1 MIDVVRQ
8 IEAIARETGMGR
20 IPAGEGHTVRL
31 RRTYAAGIDDVWDA
45 LTDPERISR
54 WFLPV
59 SGDLHVGGRFQL
71 EGNAGGE
78 ILACEEPT
86 RFLITWS
93 AMDTGNPSDISEVEV
108 RLAASGDGHTT
119 LELTHTAVLPE
130 EAWPVYGPGA
140 VGVGWDGGLLG
151 LALHLEGGGSV
162 DDPAAWAVSDEGR
175 EFYTRSSQAWGAAN
189 VAAGADPDVAAQGV
203 ANTIAF
209 YTVPPEAAAEE
220 QR

>member
-1 MIDVVRQ
+1 MIDVVKQ
-8 IEAIARETGMGR
+8 IEAIQRETGRGT
-20 IPAGEGHTVRL
+20 IPAGEGRTVRL

-45 LTDPERISR
+45 VTNPERISR

-78 ILACEEPT
+78 VLACDEPN

-93 AMDTGNPSDISEVEV
+93 AMDTGNPADVSQVEL
-108 RLAASGDGHTT
+108 RLTRDGDSATT
-119 LELTHTAVLPE
+119 LELVHTAVVPDE
-130 EAWPVYGPGA
+130 VWPMYGPGA

-151 LALHLEGGGSV
+151 LGLHLEGGGSV

-175 EFYTRSSQAWGAAN
+175 DFYTRSSEAWGAAN

-209 YTVPPEAAAEE
+209 YTVPPDADT
-220 QR
+220 